1 MPIIPGLI
9 VYLILVISLSVH
21 EWAHGY
27 VANKLGDPTPAAFGR
42 LTLNPL
48 AHIDPI
54 GTVAIPLL
62 MILLMPG
69 FAIFGWAKAV
79 PINPKHFRRRKY
91 GELMVSLAGPFSN
104 LILAIFL
111 AIIGACLA
119 KNFGGSVGS
128 LFATATWL
136 NIILFIFNLI
146 PVPPLDGARSLKV
159 LLEISEETFFYLE
172 RWGFFI
178 LLILINISAFRS
190 VLFVCMART
199 FGLISSMACQ
209 LFGIPQDALLPF

>member
-1 MPIIPGLI
+1 MPIISGLI
-9 VYLILVISLSVH
+9 VYLVLLIGLSVH

-27 VANKLGDPTPAAFGR
+27 VADKRRDPTPAVFGR

-62 MILLMPG
+62 MILLMPS
-69 FAIFGWAKAV
+69 FVIFGWAKAV
-79 PINPKHFRRRKY
+79 PINPKHFRHRRY
-91 GELMVSLAGPFSN
+91 CELIVSLAGPFSN

-119 KNFGGSVGS
+119 KNFGGNVGS

-136 NIILFIFNLI
+136 NYTLFIFNLI
-146 PVPPLDGARSLKV
+146 PIPPLDGARSLKV
-159 LLEISEETFFYLE
+159 LLEISEEL
-172 RWGFFI
+172 FFI
-178 LLILINISAFRS
+178 CNSRDVSF
-190 VLFVCMART
+190 C
-199 FGLISSMACQ
+199 
-209 LFGIPQDALLPF
+209 